1 MVLSICIPSYNRL
14 DELKKLLCS
23 ISKAKSDEF
32 EVVVVDNGSSDDID
46 FIKIND
52 DRIRVIKRD
61 LVSRCQN
68 EKYLLKKFCHECCRM
83 S

>member
-46 FIKIND
+46 FIKIT
-52 DRIRVIKRD
+52 VT
-61 LVSRCQN
+61 V
-68 EKYLLKKFCHECCRM
+68 
-83 S
+83 